1 VTESIAS
8 HRTATSVSPG
18 LFARL
23 IGVLTSPRATYKE
36 VAARPRWAGALAVV
50 LLVTSAGVG
59 AFMSTEGGRLA
70 LLDYQITM
78 LESFGRRPDDA
89 QTLQMEKRVADRPS
103 LGVAGEA
110 VAVVSAVLLVITGV
124 ALAIFNLFLDGTATF
139 KQVFSVVAH
148 SSVVLVVQQIVV
160 LPLDYAHESL
170 TSPTNLAVFVSFLD
184 DDTLIARLLGSI
196 DLFFVWWLAS
206 LAIGLSVLYKR
217 RTTSTAATILGVYVA
232 IALVLAAVKTTLS
245 GA

>member
-1 VTESIAS
+1 MI
-8 HRTATSVSPG
+8 
-18 LFARL
+18 
-23 IGVLTSPRATYKE
+23 
-36 VAARPRWAGALAVV
+36 
-50 LLVTSAGVG
+50 
-59 AFMSTEGGRLA
+59 
-70 LLDYQITM
+70 
-78 LESFGRRPDDA
+78 
-89 QTLQMEKRVADRPS
+89 
-103 LGVAGEA
+103 
-110 VAVVSAVLLVITGV
+110 AVLLVIAGV

-148 SSVVLVVQQIVV
+148 SSFVLVVQQIVV

-217 RTTSTAATILGVYVA
+217 RTASTAAAILGVYVA

>member
-1 VTESIAS
+1 
-8 HRTATSVSPG
+8 
-18 LFARL
+18 
-23 IGVLTSPRATYKE
+23 
-36 VAARPRWAGALAVV
+36 
-50 LLVTSAGVG
+50 
-59 AFMSTEGGRLA
+59 
-70 LLDYQITM
+70 
-78 LESFGRRPDDA
+78 
-89 QTLQMEKRVADRPS
+89 
-103 LGVAGEA
+103 
-110 VAVVSAVLLVITGV
+110 
-124 ALAIFNLFLDGTATF
+124 
-139 KQVFSVVAH
+139 
-148 SSVVLVVQQIVV
+148 VLVVQQIVV

-217 RTTSTAATILGVYVA
+217 RTASTAAAILGVYVA